1 MVARQSIYQKE
12 TAMQIF
18 VNPIQQL
25 RSEMDRLLG
34 GFFGSTFD
42 ASTPPAMRGQPAL
55 NLWDQGEELVVE
67 MEVPGVKSEHIDLST
82 AGDELTI
89 KIERPDVVQE
99 GAVYHRRERPTGAYT
114 RVLSL
119 PCAVDNNR
127 VEADLAEGVL
137 TLRLPKAEAAKP
149 RKISVTS
156 A

>member
-1 MVARQSIYQKE
+1 
-12 TAMQIF
+12 MQIF

-25 RSEMDRLLG
+25 RSEMDNLLG
-34 GFFGSTFD
+34 GFFGPTFD
-42 ASTPPAMRGQPAL
+42 GLSRGFVRGQPAV
-55 NLWDQGEELVVE
+55 NVWDQSEELMVE
-67 MEVPGVKSEHIDLST
+67 MEVPGVKSQQIDVSV

-89 KIERPDVVQE
+89 KVQRPDVSEESVT
-99 GAVYHRRERPTGAYT
+99 YHRRERPTGNFT

-119 PCAVDNNR
+119 PCAVDANR

-149 RKISVTS
+149 RKINVAS